1 MAREFSSSYSKNV
14 NALNELAQLDY
25 LMELDFPKYSGTR
38 MDWKLRAKL
47 IKVNQSFANTGG
59 QFMYKEFSKWFK
71 PETIYFGPTLP
82 LHRDSSDIVF
92 CADSNL
98 EAIQIPKYFR
108 ERLEMC
114 VNVSKVPRTMS
125 KDYTWHCI
133 ILPKENDLFQNEHL
147 SGKLNQ
153 KVKHLVKL
161 GYRVHVIKATKFK
174 RWQEVGRLT
183 EKDII
188 ETFG

>member
-1 MAREFSSSYSKNV
+1 MKIFFREFSSSYSKNV

-47 IKVNQSFANTGG
+47 IKVNQNFNSDAG
-59 QFMYKEFSKWFK
+59 QFMYKEISKFFK

-98 EAIQIPKYFR
+98 EAIQIPKY
-108 ERLEMC
+108 
-114 VNVSKVPRTMS
+114 
-125 KDYTWHCI
+125 
-133 ILPKENDLFQNEHL
+133 
-147 SGKLNQ
+147 
-153 KVKHLVKL
+153 VK
-161 GYRVHVIKATKFK
+161 KF
-174 RWQEVGRLT
+174 
-183 EKDII
+183 
-188 ETFG
+188 

>member
-38 MDWKLRAKL
+38 MDCKLRAKL
-47 IKVNQSFANTGG
+47 IKVNPTFANTGG

-108 ERLEMC
+108 A
-114 VNVSKVPRTMS
+114 S
-125 KDYTWHCI
+125 I
-133 ILPKENDLFQNEHL
+133 
-147 SGKLNQ
+147 
-153 KVKHLVKL
+153 
-161 GYRVHVIKATKFK
+161 
-174 RWQEVGRLT
+174 
-183 EKDII
+183 
-188 ETFG
+188 